1 MAAQTTP
8 PDLHATLA
16 RLRASETELRAA
28 GIRHAAVFGSVARGA
43 ASEASDIDV
52 LIEFAEGE
60 EPDLFTYVGLRRRI
74 SEIIPGADV
83 VERNALRPRIAPR
96 VLREAVYAF

>member
-1 MAAQTTP
+1 MAAQATP

-16 RLRASETELRAA
+16 RLRASEAELRAA

-43 ASEASDIDV
+43 ASPMSDVDV

-60 EPDLFTYVGLRRRI
+60 EPDLFTYAGVRRRI
-74 SEIIPGADV
+74 SEIVPGADV
-83 VERNALRPRIAPR
+83 VERKALRPRIAPR
-96 VLREAVYAF
+96 VLQEAVYAF

>member
-1 MAAQTTP
+1 MAAQATP

-16 RLRASETELRAA
+16 RLRASEAELRAA

-43 ASEASDIDV
+43 ASAASDIDV

-60 EPDLFTYVGLRRRI
+60 EPDLFTYAGVRRRI
-74 SEIIPGADV
+74 SEIVPGADV
-83 VERNALRPRIAPR
+83 VERGALRPRIALR
-96 VLREAVYAF
+96 VLQEAVYAF